1 MEIFEYINGV
11 CPVGVTVNM
20 VGGKWKI
27 AIIWQLRERTLR
39 FNELHKALNGMVSQA
54 VMTNQL
60 RELEKDGL
68 LHREIY
74 KEVPPR
80 VEYSLTELGKS
91 FLPIIVEMGK
101 WGQKLLGNNKIAEL
115 VMTNS

>member
-1 MEIFEYINGV
+1 MEKFDYINGV
-11 CPVGVTVNM
+11 CPVGATVAM

-27 AIIWQLRERTLR
+27 AILWQLRENILR
-39 FNELHKALNGMVSQA
+39 FNELHRALNGMVSQG
-54 VMTNQL
+54 VLTTQL

-68 LHREIY
+68 VYREVY

-80 VEYSLTELGKS
+80 VEYSLTELGES

-101 WGQKLLGNNKIAEL
+101 WGQRLLNPF
-115 VMTNS
+115 

>member
-1 MEIFEYINGV
+1 MDNFDYINGV
-11 CPVGVTVNM
+11 CPVGITVNM

-27 AIIWQLRERTLR
+27 AILWQLREGTLR

-54 VMTNQL
+54 VLTNQL
-60 RELEKDGL
+60 RELEADEL
-68 LHREIY
+68 IHREVY

-91 FLPIIVEMGK
+91 FLPIIVQMGR
-101 WGQKLLGNNKIAEL
+101 WGQTFLNN
-115 VMTNS
+115 NCN